1 MSTVASASIDHTT
14 RPGAGGPAPSVAK
27 TIRAAAAGAAW
38 VVLVAITAF
47 GARQTAQA
55 GDGGT
60 GSPPR
65 LLLAQAESQEDWTTH
80 RLAGFTLATPPG
92 WTVTVRDAGND
103 FTAASP
109 QGDRTL
115 MVWWWFPDEPL
126 LGYADIVSHRK
137 VTVAG
142 RPALRIHSKFPQRES
157 LSVTFDKAR
166 ADGKR
171 LQLLFEANA
180 PLARGDADFEAML
193 ARLQFGAAAPAP
205 KSEAPRLPPA
215 QATSAKLPAAASR
228 YLPGPNDGEQ
238 ARVGLGP
245 VSFEPPFGWQ
255 VQPDRTGRLIAMVR
269 PDSRAEILVV
279 LWPEER
285 AMPNEGIERI
295 EHTMVVDEPV
305 TRLRLR
311 SGRMEIDHLFF
322 EEPFADGS
330 RLSVLYR
337 ASGEAVEDGTP
348 LFELVL
354 ASLSRRLPAPAGGA
368 DPFPV
373 GLAAAGD
380 PFADLDMS
388 ELEMPLREPQ

>member
-1 MSTVASASIDHTT
+1 MSTVASASIDHTA
-14 RPGAGGPAPSVAK
+14 RPGAGSAAK
-27 TIRAAAAGAAW
+27 AIRAAAARAARA
-38 VVLVAITAF
+38 VLVAIAAI
-47 GARQTAQA
+47 GAHQAAQA
-55 GDGGT
+55 GDSGN
-60 GSPPR
+60 GSAPR
-65 LLLAQAESQEDWTTH
+65 LLLAQAGSQGDWTTH

-92 WTVTVRDAGND
+92 WKATVRNAGND
-103 FTAASP
+103 FTAVSP

-126 LGYADIVSHRK
+126 LGYPDIVSHRK
-137 VTVAG
+137 TTVAG
-142 RPALRIHSKFPQRES
+142 RPALRIHTKIGQLEHLS
-157 LSVTFDKAR
+157 LTFDKPR

-171 LQLLFEANA
+171 LRLMLEASA
-180 PLARGDADFEAML
+180 PLGRGDADFEAML
-193 ARLQFGAAAPAP
+193 ARLQFDAAAPAP
-205 KSEAPRLPPA
+205 KTEAPRLPPG
-215 QATSAKLPAAASR
+215 QATSFELPAAASS

-238 ARVGLGP
+238 ARVSLGP
-245 VSFEPPFGWQ
+245 VSFEPPFDWQ
-255 VQPDRTGRLIAMVR
+255 VQPDRTGRLIAMIR

-295 EHTMVVDEPV
+295 EQTLVVDEPV

-337 ASGEAVEDGTP
+337 ASDEAVDDGAP
-348 LFELVL
+348 LFALVL
-354 ASLSRRLPAPAGGA
+354 ASLSRRLPAPAGA
-368 DPFPV
+368 TDPFPV

-380 PFADLDMS
+380 PFADIDMT
-388 ELEMPLREPQ
+388 ELEIPLSEPR